1 MEALAIEESTG
12 PNGELVVVNFRRAVL
27 GRTVGAGEFDGVI
40 EFVEE
45 KILKCGASCK
55 FAALIRTYTATVDMS
70 VLGQEC
76 SDDVDW
82 WLSGGSKE
90 YPSHARCLI
99 NHKEIGAITVVRPNN
114 AIL

>member
-1 MEALAIEESTG
+1 MG
-12 PNGELVVVNFRRAVL
+12 PNGKLVVVNFCQAVF
-27 GRTVGAGEFDGVI
+27 GRTVGAGGFNGVI
-40 EFVEE
+40 EFTEE
-45 KILKCGASCK
+45 KISKCGALRK
-55 FAALIRTYTATVDMS
+55 FAALIRTYTAAVDMS

-82 WLSGGSKE
+82 RLFGGGKE